1 MAKTVFDYDSD
12 DYLFEANTK
21 KSIEKEKYNIK
32 KEQKNIDR
40 IMMNQKNLIED
51 IHRHCKNK
59 RLKKNIFKMSGI
71 RLMSNG

>member
-12 DYLFEANTK
+12 DYLFEQPKNQP
-21 KSIEKEKYNIK
+21 EKEKQKLK
-32 KEQKNIDR
+32 KDQKTIDK
-40 IMMNQKNLIED
+40 IMMKQKNLIDD

>member
-1 MAKTVFDYDSD
+1 MDKTVFDYDSD
-12 DYLFEANTK
+12 DYLFEQPKNQP
-21 KSIEKEKYNIK
+21 EKEKQKLK
-32 KEQKNIDR
+32 KDQKTIDK
-40 IMMNQKNLIED
+40 IMMNQKNLIDD